1 MKDLLQMS
9 VIEFMQEIS
18 EAADELQAEK
28 KEMDKMQKRMGVRKR
43 KGRRH

>member
-1 MKDLLQMS
+1 MKDLLQMP

-18 EAADELQAEK
+18 EAAEELQAEK
-28 KEMDKMQKRMGVRKR
+28 REMDKMQKKMGIRKR

>member
-18 EAADELQAEK
+18 EAADELQEEK
-28 KEMDKMQKRMGVRKR
+28 REMDKLHKKLGTRKR
-43 KGRRH
+43 RGRHH